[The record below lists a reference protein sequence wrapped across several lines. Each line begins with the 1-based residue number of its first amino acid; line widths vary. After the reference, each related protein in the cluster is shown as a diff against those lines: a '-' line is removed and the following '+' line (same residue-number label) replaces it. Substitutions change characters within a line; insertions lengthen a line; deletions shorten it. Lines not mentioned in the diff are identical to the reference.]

1 MNEKL
6 QKILQIFKSPR
17 LIIAAGIIGI
27 ALIFLS
33 SFFPSEKKTVKSN
46 NSSIESYTETTE
58 KNIEEIVRRI
68 TGSKDVRAVITLETG
83 ITYNY
88 ADEVK
93 TADDSK
99 TSSGSADSSKNS
111 EQKKTV
117 ITDAEGNEKGIVIN
131 EFLPQ
136 IRGVAVVYGAANDE
150 KTNERIEAAL
160 KAALSVSSKQIFIYG
175 NGGQ

>member
-1 MNEKL
+1 MNEKM
-6 QKILQIFKSPR
+6 QKIIDAFKDKR
-17 LIIAAGIIGI
+17 LIIAVGIIGI

-33 SFFPSEKKTVKSN
+33 SFLPKGTTKPAAETG
-46 NSSIESYTETTE
+46 SIADYTENTE
-58 KNIEEIVRRI
+58 NNIKTIVRKI
-68 TGSKDVRAVITLETG
+68 TGLADVSVVITLETG

-93 TADDSK
+93 IAADDK
-99 TSSGSADSSKNS
+99 TSSGSENYSKNS

-117 ITDAEGNEKGIVIN
+117 VTDAEGNEKAIVIN
-131 EFLPQ
+131 EFLPL
-136 IRGVAVVYGAANDE
+136 IRGVAVVYGAKNSEALNE
-150 KTNERIEAAL
+150 KIEAAL